1 MLETPYSKDFPVAPV
16 DVAPERELHSEE
28 EASSSEAPSQGS
40 ELSDVSRVKQYFSK
54 PPPHAMILSVT

>member
-28 EASSSEAPSQGS
+28 ASSSEAPPQGR
-40 ELSDVSRVKQYFSK
+40 ELPNVKQYFSK
-54 PPPHAMILSVT
+54 PPLHAMALCVT